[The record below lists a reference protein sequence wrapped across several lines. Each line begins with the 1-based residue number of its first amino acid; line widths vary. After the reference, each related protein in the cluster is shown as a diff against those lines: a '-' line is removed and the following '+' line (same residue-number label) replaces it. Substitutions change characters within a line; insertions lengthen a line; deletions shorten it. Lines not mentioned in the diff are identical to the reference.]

1 MENGSKKWIKLKNM
15 SLSLPL
21 LFLVPIWVSKV
32 FAGPFITAG
41 LNQQRRAES
50 SDKLYCIRVYV
61 ILNWYLRGYPWENHA
76 KGATVHITEL
86 AQTFHIG
93 ITWWSIGRYGISFVQ
108 ASFFSFFQGGYAW
121 TAKSTLKYVQ
131 ILWFFEWQYF
141 WQIVQ
146 QSRWNKILTNY

>member
-1 MENGSKKWIKLKNM
+1 MLFTSEFTLPKSNFYCLSFSFDYLICRSSYLSEEKLTET
-15 SLSLPL
+15 LS
-21 LFLVPIWVSKV
+21 S
-32 FAGPFITAG
+32 
-41 LNQQRRAES
+41 
-50 SDKLYCIRVYV
+50 
-61 ILNWYLRGYPWENHA
+61 LRGYQWENHA

-108 ASFFSFFQGGYAW
+108 ASFFSFFQGGYPW

-131 ILWFFEWQYF
+131 ILWFFEWQDF
-141 WQIVQ
+141 WQILQ

>member
-1 MENGSKKWIKLKNM
+1 MLFTSEFTLPKSNFYCLSFSFDYLICRSSYLSQEKLTET
-15 SLSLPL
+15 LS
-21 LFLVPIWVSKV
+21 S
-32 FAGPFITAG
+32 
-41 LNQQRRAES
+41 
-50 SDKLYCIRVYV
+50 
-61 ILNWYLRGYPWENHA
+61 LRGYQWENHA

-108 ASFFSFFQGGYAW
+108 ASFFSFFQGGYPW

-131 ILWFFEWQYF
+131 ILWFFEWQDF
-141 WQIVQ
+141 WQILQ

>member
-1 MENGSKKWIKLKNM
+1 M
-15 SLSLPL
+15 SS
-21 LFLVPIWVSKV
+21 V
-32 FAGPFITAG
+32 
-41 LNQQRRAES
+41 
-50 SDKLYCIRVYV
+50 D
-61 ILNWYLRGYPWENHA
+61 LRGYPWENHA
-76 KGATVHITEL
+76 KGATVHITGL

-108 ASFFSFFQGGYAW
+108 ASFFSFFQGGYPW

>member
-1 MENGSKKWIKLKNM
+1 M
-15 SLSLPL
+15 
-21 LFLVPIWVSKV
+21 
-32 FAGPFITAG
+32 T
-41 LNQQRRAES
+41 
-50 SDKLYCIRVYV
+50 YV
-61 ILNWYLRGYPWENHA
+61 IVYFGFPGMTTTWDNFSLLYVGESQSISEAYNSGLQTQLHKVQTVWMAETNALGGYPWENHA

-108 ASFFSFFQGGYAW
+108 ASFFSFFQGGYPW